1 MSFPYLCILKR
12 NISLT
17 VCPIVLSLPV
27 MLHKIIFFWLIPSK
41 RNLTQKD
48 IIIYPP
54 SPLTITG
61 GAVLHFNYYFVIEW
75 KIILH
80 NKLPLSFPCKKVQ
93 AGIYIIQYNIW
104 TYLTL
109 LMIQSTMCFCSIL
122 LTTLDTSSW

>member
-1 MSFPYLCILKR
+1 MSFPYLYILKR

-27 MLHKIIFFWLIPSK
+27 MLHKIIFFDLSLPREIAHRRIS
-41 RNLTQKD
+41 T
-48 IIIYPP
+48 PP
-54 SPLTITG
+54 PPTITR
-61 GAVLHFNYYFVIEW
+61 GAVLHFNYYLVIEW

-80 NKLPLSFPCKKVQ
+80 NKLSLSFPSKKVQ
-93 AGIYIIQYNIW
+93 AVIYIIQYNIW